1 MIHAGP
7 PVLGD
12 EQVLDVEL
20 DRHTMFL
27 PVNELTQGPD
37 PWDLHH
43 VSSRAQTVEPA
54 AVFPGV
60 SFVTCLGL
68 S

>member
-1 MIHAGP
+1 MLHAGA

-27 PVNELTQGPD
+27 PVDEPTQGPD
-37 PWDLHH
+37 PWDLRHG
-43 VSSRAQTVEPA
+43 SSRAQAEPA
-54 AVFPGV
+54 VAPPGV
-60 SFVTCLGL
+60 F
-68 S
+68 